1 MLCSGE
7 SFWEGWRSLPF
18 VFLREALPLRPLWP
32 EGLRRKAPSQKGRG
46 KRGLSSRWASFTS
59 TQAGSPPEKERD
71 RGQEPPKTH
80 WGRWL
85 LQHRRCSVL
94 FSCRHGA
101 IQSLVRPRAEAAC
114 CERGGRPG
122 PLLAALDPASL
133 GLARGWAGAGG
144 GGLVEGWRGD
154 PFPNSHPHGPLAP
167 DRDSHVTV
175 SGPPRAHGAEALAS
189 QQRKAAER
197 LQVLPGGTTPRPG
210 CEDRLRDGANTAGQ
224 R

>member
-114 CERGGRPG
+114 CGGGEAWSSPGGPGPCLSWPGPGVGWGWRGWPGGGVGGRPF
-122 PLLAALDPASL
+122 PQQPPSWPSCSRQ
-133 GLARGWAGAGG
+133 GLSR
-144 GGLVEGWRGD
+144 
-154 PFPNSHPHGPLAP
+154 
-167 DRDSHVTV
+167 DRFWTS
-175 SGPPRAHGAEALAS
+175 SGPWSQSACFPAEEGCG
-189 QQRKAAER
+189 KAAG
-197 LQVLPGGTTPRPG
+197 VTWWDDP
-210 CEDRLRDGANTAGQ
+210 TAGV
-224 R
+224 